1 MYTEQVRS
9 NLENFQ
15 IETARL
21 LLVPITME
29 YAEEIFRVF
38 DDEITRYMYPATPGS
53 IEDTRIFI
61 RKSIEGFSRGEEIV
75 AAILTKDAREFI
87 GNVGIHDINT
97 STPELGIWIKKD
109 AHGHG
114 YGKEAV
120 TGLKEWADTALGYEY
135 IKYPVVEENIPSRA
149 IAESL
154 NGKEV
159 LRYPKTNLSGVTHA
173 MVEYYIHP
181 NVPHAHQ

>member
-1 MYTEQVRS
+1 MKP

-21 LLVPITME
+21 LLVLITME

-38 DDEITRYMYPATPGS
+38 DDDITRYLYPATPKE
-53 IEDTRIFI
+53 ITDTRDFI
-61 RKSIEGFSRGEEIV
+61 SKSIEGFSRGEEIV
-75 AAILTKDAREFI
+75 AAILTKDIREFI

-120 TGLKEWADTALGYEY
+120 TGLKEWADQELQYEY
-135 IKYPVVEENIPSRA
+135 IKYPVVEENTPSRE
-149 IAESL
+149 IVESL

-159 LRYPKTNLSGVTHA
+159 LRYPKTNLSGVTHT
-173 MVEYYIHP
+173 MVEYHIFP
-181 NVPHAHQ
+181 SILRVEQ